1 MISAFW
7 EEAYSKM
14 FDGALVVPS
23 MHPETIFANFAT
35 IGSILSHSFLA
46 CGFLPIRIAFP
57 TLCAILLGPFTSLNE
72 ELMLSSF
79 FDSLAIHEIGV
90 INKALCI
97 KEECYPKT
105 LQRSLINILS
115 QYGVRMITK
124 PSQLRKLLKNT
135 ASYEFLHKPCAAIS
149 TMHKGIPN
157 VHAPYWSQK
166 SAIYLYKI
174 HSALNAT
181 PAKVLDLLKLPDFEN
196 PAEEE
201 VFNYLQRYI
210 GQMNS
215 HHIRHFLRFV

>member
-1 MISAFW
+1 
-7 EEAYSKM
+7 
-14 FDGALVVPS
+14 
-23 MHPETIFANFAT
+23 
-35 IGSILSHSFLA
+35 
-46 CGFLPIRIAFP
+46 
-57 TLCAILLGPFTSLNE
+57 
-72 ELMLSSF
+72 
-79 FDSLAIHEIGV
+79 
-90 INKALCI
+90 
-97 KEECYPKT
+97 
-105 LQRSLINILS
+105 
-115 QYGVRMITK
+115 MITK
-124 PSQLRKLLKNT
+124 PSQLRKLLENT

-215 HHIRHFLRFV
+215 HHIRRFLRFV